1 MIRIKYIYK
10 KALLIL
16 TLIIISNFGYSQ
28 TNQIR
33 IKFIGNCGL
42 YLTDGNLN
50 IYVDFPYKS
59 GAHHYMEYDKSEIDS
74 IKENPIFI
82 FTHKHSDH
90 YSRKLLKK
98 LNGKKYGPWNIP
110 QLKEINDT
118 VNEFSIQ
125 AFKTKHRFCLNHYS
139 YLIIWHNKK
148 IFLSGDTENA
158 ETIGKVSDIDWAFI
172 PYWILLDAKEKD
184 IKIDAKMKGL
194 YHLYPNQ
201 KINGK
206 FPEDFVV
213 LREQNEIITIPY

>member
-110 QLKEINDT
+110 QLKELNDT